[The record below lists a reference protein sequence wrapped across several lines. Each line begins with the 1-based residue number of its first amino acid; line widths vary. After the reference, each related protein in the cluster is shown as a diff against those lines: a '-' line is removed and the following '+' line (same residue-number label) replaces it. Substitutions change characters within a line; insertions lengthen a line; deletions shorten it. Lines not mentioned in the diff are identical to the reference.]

1 MIVRRFFI
9 TVFAATL
16 LVGACGGDPP
26 PPPPPPQADQDS
38 LQRYNDS
45 VAAAEAERRAEA
57 ERLAAERAAE
67 AERQRAV
74 RAARAALEEMVFF
87 DYDMSDI
94 RDDAE
99 ATLRAKVDILRAIT
113 QVQVRIEGHA
123 DERGSTEYNMALGNR
138 RAEAIRQF
146 LVGFGLGENR
156 FEIVSFGE
164 GRPLQQ
170 GSTESDWA
178 RNRRGQFVIT
188 AGADAIIPAHSPG
201 DRFGF
206 GPLPRCAGGGVD
218 AYHDKFVPNEVGPCH
233 ANGGRHGRMFRL
245 RHEE

>member
-1 MIVRRFFI
+1 MQLCKPLRTRRE
-9 TVFAATL
+9 L
-16 LVGACGGDPP
+16 KLRLRRRRCCYRG
-26 PPPPPPQADQDS
+26 QSNS

-74 RAARAALEEMVFF
+74 RAARASLEEMVFF

-99 ATLRAKVDILRAIT
+99 ATLRAKVDILRASP

-188 AGADAIIPAHSPG
+188 AGADAINPA
-201 DRFGF
+201 
-206 GPLPRCAGGGVD
+206 
-218 AYHDKFVPNEVGPCH
+218 N
-233 ANGGRHGRMFRL
+233 
-245 RHEE
+245 

>member
-1 MIVRRFFI
+1 SSSVEKLCAFAVIVK
-9 TVFAATL
+9 L
-16 LVGACGGDPP
+16 C

-99 ATLRAKVDILRAIT
+99 ATLRAKVDILRASP

-188 AGADAIIPAHSPG
+188 AGADAINPA
-201 DRFGF
+201 
-206 GPLPRCAGGGVD
+206 
-218 AYHDKFVPNEVGPCH
+218 N
-233 ANGGRHGRMFRL
+233 
-245 RHEE
+245 

>member
-74 RAARAALEEMVFF
+74 RAARASLEEMVFF

-99 ATLRAKVDILRAIT
+99 TTLRAKVDILRASP

-146 LVGFGLGENR
+146 LVGFGLAENR

-188 AGADAIIPAHSPG
+188 AGADAINPS
-201 DRFGF
+201 
-206 GPLPRCAGGGVD
+206 
-218 AYHDKFVPNEVGPCH
+218 N
-233 ANGGRHGRMFRL
+233 
-245 RHEE
+245 

>member
-1 MIVRRFFI
+1 MIVRRFFV

-26 PPPPPPQADQDS
+26 PPPPPPQPDQDS
-38 LQRYNDS
+38 LRAYNDS
-45 VAAAEAERRAEA
+45 VAAAEAARRAEA

-67 AERQRAV
+67 AERQRAI
-74 RAARAALEEMVFF
+74 RAARATLEEMVFF
-87 DYDMSDI
+87 DYDMSEI

-99 ATLRAKVDILRAIT
+99 STLREKVDILRASP
-113 QVQVRIEGHA
+113 QVQIRIEGHA

-146 LVGFGLGENR
+146 LVGFGLAENR

-170 GSTESDWA
+170 GSTESAWA

-188 AGADAIIPAHSPG
+188 AGANAINPA
-201 DRFGF
+201 
-206 GPLPRCAGGGVD
+206 
-218 AYHDKFVPNEVGPCH
+218 N
-233 ANGGRHGRMFRL
+233 
-245 RHEE
+245 